1 MKSIGARLTRMLAV
15 AALLAGAAGCDNIKA
30 TLGLE
35 KGGPDEFAVVTK
47 APLTLPPDYAL
58 RPPAPGA
65 PPLQETQPR
74 QAAESALIGTSPQAA
89 GAETRSDGRSAGET
103 AFLRQAHAADVNP
116 NIRQVVNSEFTQL
129 ADRDRSFT
137 DRLLFW
143 QKAPEP
149 GPVIDPQKEA
159 VRLRQD
165 AANGQPPTTG
175 DTPIIERKQRGWL
188 EGIF

>member
-1 MKSIGARLTRMLAV
+1 MKPISARLTRMLLLS
-15 AALLAGAAGCDNIKA
+15 ALLGGVAGCDSLKS
-30 TLGLE
+30 TLGLT
-35 KGGPDEFAVVTK
+35 KRSPDEFSVVTK

-65 PPLQETQPR
+65 PPLLETQPR
-74 QAAESALIGTSPQAA
+74 QTAQAALTGTNPQAA
-89 GAETRSDGRSAGET
+89 GAETRSDGRSPGEV

-143 QKAPEP
+143 QKTPEP
-149 GPVIDPQKEA
+149 GQVIDPQKENE
-159 VRLRQD
+159 RLRQN
-165 AANGQPPTTG
+165 AATGKSPTSG

-188 EGIF
+188 EDIF